1 MGLPSDLR
9 MAVAGFLVVIV
20 HAHVCVCVAKVSE
33 WQHPHDGSMGIEMK
47 VSKHNANTYRRACH
61 AVRC

>member
-1 MGLPSDLR
+1 